1 MSHEAHRCSLFTVAP
16 GWLVFL
22 DGRPVAA
29 AMNPVTAQ
37 RIGELLD
44 RHGLVD
50 VPDTAAA
57 LGAT

>member
-1 MSHEAHRCSLFTVAP
+1 MSHEAHAVCAFTAAP

-57 LGAT
+57 LGSA